1 MAKGGFSGR
10 SSELEEK
17 FFRERDMQLLLAL
30 REKTAA
36 EERRKS
42 LAEASGIT
50 HDGLLEKLERLGMT
64 GQTLAALLLSPLI
77 EVAWADGTL
86 HEKERLAVMGALR
99 QQGVENED
107 PAYRL
112 LEGWLRRKPDPKL
125 LEVWKEYVASLGE
138 VLSEQEKKELRDDL
152 LRRAREV
159 AESAGGILGF
169 GSKISKQEQKIL
181 DELAAAFD

>member
-42 LAEASGIT
+42 LAETSGIT
-50 HDGLLEKLERLGMT
+50 HDGLLEKLERLGVT
-64 GQTLAALLLSPLI
+64 GQTLAALLLAPLI

-86 HEKERLAVMGALR
+86 HEKERLAVMERAR
-99 QQGVENED
+99 QQGVDSEHGL
-107 PAYRL
+107 PA
-112 LEGWLRRKPDPKL
+112 P
-125 LEVWKEYVASLGE
+125 
-138 VLSEQEKKELRDDL
+138 
-152 LRRAREV
+152 
-159 AESAGGILGF
+159 
-169 GSKISKQEQKIL
+169 
-181 DELAAAFD
+181 

>member
-17 FFRERDMQLLLAL
+17 FFRERDMQLLRAL

-50 HDGLLEKLERLGMT
+50 HDDLLDKLDKLGVS
-64 GQTLAALLLSPLI
+64 GKTLAALLLAPLVQ
-77 EVAWADGTL
+77 VAWADGKL
-86 HEKERLAVMGALR
+86 DEKERDAVMAALE
-99 QQGVENED
+99 QKGVGCEH
-107 PAYRL
+107 PAYQL

-125 LEVWKEYVASLGE
+125 MEVWKAYVASLGKA
-138 VLSEQEKKELRDDL
+138 LGEKAKNELRDDL
-152 LRRAREV
+152 LQRARVV
-159 AESAGGILGF
+159 ADSAGGILGL
-169 GSKISKQEQKIL
+169 GSKISKAEQNML
-181 DELAAAFD
+181 DELARAFD